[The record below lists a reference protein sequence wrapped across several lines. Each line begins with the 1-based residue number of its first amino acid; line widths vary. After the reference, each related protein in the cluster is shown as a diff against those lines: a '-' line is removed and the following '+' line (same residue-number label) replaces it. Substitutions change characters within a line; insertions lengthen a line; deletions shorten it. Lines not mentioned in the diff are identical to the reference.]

1 MEELIMRIINLLN
14 FNLRVLRNSDER
26 DSSWMLFPSA
36 ASNYGVNLDG
46 LNGDEVENAVV
57 DNVYV
62 VDVVRNTKLPAPE
75 ANTVFIVPA
84 EIALAAVG
92 RNDLVFPCQP
102 MYKKDAAGNDI
113 VTPPDQTGYTYLAR
127 AIDSQN

>member
-1 MEELIMRIINLLN
+1 MRIINLLN

-36 ASNYGVNLDG
+36 AANYGVNLDG

-84 EIALAAVG
+84 EIALAAV
-92 RNDLVFPCQP
+92 
-102 MYKKDAAGNDI
+102 
-113 VTPPDQTGYTYLAR
+113 
-127 AIDSQN
+127 